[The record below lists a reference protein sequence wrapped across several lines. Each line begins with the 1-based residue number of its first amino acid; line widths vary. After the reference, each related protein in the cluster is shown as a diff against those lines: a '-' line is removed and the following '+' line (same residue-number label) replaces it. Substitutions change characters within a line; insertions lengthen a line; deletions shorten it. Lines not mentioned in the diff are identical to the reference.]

1 MGNTNSTETKNYIK
15 FDKYYYIGDLNVDNL
30 PHGRGLILYENG
42 NSFYGNFIKGKKH
55 GQGIYID
62 KNLTKYISNWA
73 YGNILNK
80 VKVKRFDNDAVY
92 LFYYKNDIID
102 YCKVYNYISSHKK
115 KTIKH
120 EQVLVDSEIQNCQEK
135 SVDNQKDETIDIPN
149 DKHKVK
155 NDILK
160 YKKTKKTSDKINPL
174 NDSIFYSSCEST
186 SKSIGSDYISDF
198 EKKEKQTNEQ
208 EEKGFE
214 KVKEN
219 CMDHSEGSKPSTIF
233 ENDNIMGNKK
243 VRTDMSEEMI
253 MLRLKDIINNNTDL
267 KIENYELWNKE
278 QVAHWLSLCSV
289 PMKWVVSV
297 YKNNITG
304 HKLNNINLDYIRN
317 KLGILPYGQAIKLLQ
332 LIKNLRVTAYNTR
345 LANTLNLEEYENYLE
360 QKIKKKKIR
369 DKKTRDKKTR
379 EKKTIE
385 KKDDADIE
393 TSSSQIDIFQKD
405 DQKIIMNKQIK
416 SMINQKNVNDKSF
429 SDKIKNGFL
438 QGNTNIKN
446 LQNFVINTIWDK
458 NKDEFEKPIEEN
470 NIPTHVEKEKEL
482 NTNEDSAEKEVTELK
497 KDKHTNHVQQ
507 NISMLKNMHSE
518 SNESESS
525 TTSITQTLSTSSD
538 STFTNIHS
546 DESSKIFHEKR
557 EHTSI
562 ASNEEKEVNELN
574 LSSSI
579 NSKSET
585 NLLNNSSPTKL
596 QNELPKLSHS
606 SGLETSFS
614 SSSSEKSSETFSSS
628 SFCSEHSE
636 MDNFHNSNKI
646 VKYSNN
652 IYINSSLA
660 FSYIYSFIIPPENL
674 TFLYQIKNYYIR
686 DVENDLSPTNEVDFV
701 DNFNFYKN
709 REIPKNGRDNTKPQ
723 KMKSRVFRGRYMG
736 KDVAIKVLVGNI
748 KNFTKFHKVLYKLYI
763 LRHTNIALIMGVSI
777 SYPFVFIIYE
787 YVKNLCLF
795 SYLHCIKYK
804 HIYFSKLLK
813 YYQKKFPN
821 QNGQQK
827 HDTNNEQAY
836 SSSASAKSLDTNSSN
851 MNNTEL
857 KNRNNSKYR
866 YINKINSMF
875 RNKNNILCGN
885 YHYLFRKKSGNMSIS
900 QEHKNSD
907 RISFTNESQNLLT
920 NKKYKKKINKKLGF
934 KEKIKINRPYAFPP
948 LQEDLNFYF
957 EKKKQKNKI
966 LFSYLKTHSYF
977 KSKKCDDRKNK
988 LSDQQIMKIIIGIT
1002 LGCSYLE
1009 KQKVQWI
1016 NLKPTNI
1023 LLDESLNA
1031 KISDFGIKEI
1041 EQCLDTNIDYSY
1053 IVFPNNVIK
1062 FNNKHFKNKIKK
1074 IKIVNKDSEDMF
1086 HVFSTQNNV
1095 YKYNTREIDVS
1106 SNSHNSV
1113 FFWTA
1118 PEILKGGKNPSLYSD
1133 VYAYGIILWELMTS
1147 SIPFNYRF
1155 KSHLVASVGYAK
1167 EKLSFQNIPP
1177 YIKNL
1182 IKSCINR
1189 DKYKRPTFDKI
1200 LIELSMIYEKINSKE
1215 EDALMS
1221 FMDG

>member
-1 MGNTNSTETKNYIK
+1 MGNTNSTETNNYIK

-80 VKVKRFDNDAVY
+80 VKVKRFDNDVVY

-102 YCKVYNYISSHKK
+102 HCKVYDYISSHKK

-155 NDILK
+155 KDILK

-208 EEKGFE
+208 EENGFE

-219 CMDHSEGSKPSTIF
+219 RMDHSEGSKPSTIF
-233 ENDNIMGNKK
+233 ENDNIMDNKK

-267 KIENYELWNKE
+267 KIENYELWNEE

-304 HKLNNINLDYIRN
+304 HKLNNINLHYIRN

-360 QKIKKKKIR
+360 KKIKK
-369 DKKTRDKKTR
+369 KKTRDKKTR
-379 EKKTIE
+379 EKKG
-385 KKDDADIE
+385 DADIE

-470 NIPTHVEKEKEL
+470 NIPIHVEKEKEL

-497 KDKHTNHVQQ
+497 KDKHTNHIQQ

-628 SFCSEHSE
+628 SFCSEHSD

-709 REIPKNGRDNTKPQ
+709 REIPKNGKDNTKPQ
-723 KMKSRVFRGRYMG
+723 KIKSRVFRGRYMG

-821 QNGQQK
+821 QNSQQK
-827 HDTNNEQAY
+827 HDAKNEPAY
-836 SSSASAKSLDTNSSN
+836 SSSSSTKSLDTNSSN
-851 MNNTEL
+851 MNTEL
-857 KNRNNSKYR
+857 KNKNNSKYQ

-885 YHYLFRKKSGNMSIS
+885 YHYLFRKKSDNMSIS

-934 KEKIKINRPYAFPP
+934 KEKIKINGPYAFPP

-1074 IKIVNKDSEDMF
+1074 IKIVNKDSEDML

-1147 SIPFNYRF
+1147 SIPFNYHF

>member
-1 MGNTNSTETKNYIK
+1 MGNTNSSETKNYIK

-42 NSFYGNFIKGKKH
+42 DSFFGHFINGKKH

-62 KNLTKYISNWA
+62 QNLIKYISYWA

-80 VKVKRFDNDAVY
+80 VKVKRFDNDAFMTIY
-92 LFYYKNDIID
+92 Q
-102 YCKVYNYISSHKK
+102 KK
-115 KTIKH
+115 KKKKNN
-120 EQVLVDSEIQNCQEK
+120 VLLVDSEIQNWEEK
-135 SVDNQKDETIDIPN
+135 NVDNQKDETIDIPN

-160 YKKTKKTSDKINPL
+160 YKKKKNISDDINSL
-174 NDSIFYSSCEST
+174 NNSIFYSSCEST
-186 SKSIGSDYISDF
+186 FKSIGSDYISNF
-198 EKKEKQTNEQ
+198 EH
-208 EEKGFE
+208 EENGFE

-219 CMDHSEGSKPSTIF
+219 KSSTNF
-233 ENDNIMGNKK
+233 ENDNIMDNKK
-243 VRTDMSEEMI
+243 VGEDMSEENI

-297 YKNNITG
+297 YKNNISG
-304 HKLNNINLDYIRN
+304 QKLNNINLHYIRN
-317 KLGILPYGQAIKLLQ
+317 KLEILPYGQAIKLLQ

-345 LANTLNLEEYENYLE
+345 LANTLNLEEYENYLKK
-360 QKIKKKKIR
+360 KIKKKK
-369 DKKTRDKKTR
+369 KR
-379 EKKTIE
+379 EKKKRE
-385 KKDDADIE
+385 KKDDADIAM
-393 TSSSQIDIFQKD
+393 SSSQIDIFQKD

-470 NIPTHVEKEKEL
+470 NSPMHIEKEKEL
-482 NTNEDSAEKEVTELK
+482 NTNEDSTKKVVTELK
-497 KDKHTNHVQQ
+497 KDKYTNVQKR
-507 NISMLKNMHSE
+507 ISMLKNVDSE
-518 SNESESS
+518 YNESESS
-525 TTSITQTLSTSSD
+525 NTSITETLSTSSD
-538 STFTNIHS
+538 SSFTNIHS
-546 DESSKIFHEKR
+546 DESSKGFHEKR

-562 ASNEEKEVNELN
+562 ASNEEKEVKEPN
-574 LSSSI
+574 LFPNI
-579 NSKSET
+579 NSKNET

-596 QNELPKLSHS
+596 QNELPKPSHS
-606 SGLETSFS
+606 SGSETSFS

-636 MDNFHNSNKI
+636 MDNFHDSNKI

-652 IYINSSLA
+652 IYINSTLA

-686 DVENDLSPTNEVDFV
+686 DSENDLNPNNEIDFF
-701 DNFNFYKN
+701 DKFNFYKN
-709 REIPKNGRDNTKPQ
+709 REMAKNGKEYTKPQ

-813 YYQKKFPN
+813 YYQKKYPN
-821 QNGQQK
+821 QNDQQK
-827 HDTNNEQAY
+827 HDTQNEQTY
-836 SSSASAKSLDTNSSN
+836 SSSTSTKSFDTSSSN
-851 MNNTEL
+851 MNNIKV
-857 KNRNNSKYR
+857 KNKNNSKYR
-866 YINKINSMF
+866 YINKINSTF

-885 YHYLFRKKSGNMSIS
+885 YHYLFQKKKNNIPIS
-900 QEHKNSD
+900 HEHKNSD

-920 NKKYKKKINKKLGF
+920 NKTYKKKINKKLDF
-934 KEKIKINRPYAFPP
+934 KVKIKINRPYVFPP

-966 LFSYLKTHSYF
+966 LFSYLKTHSYY

-1009 KQKVQWI
+1009 KQKIQCL

-1041 EQCLDTNIDYSY
+1041 EQCLDTNINYSY
-1053 IVFPNNVIK
+1053 IVFPNNLIK
-1062 FNNKHFKNKIKK
+1062 FNNQHFKNKIKK
-1074 IKIVNKDSEDMF
+1074 IKIVNKDSEDML
-1086 HVFSTQNNV
+1086 HVFSAQNNI
-1095 YKYNTREIDVS
+1095 YKYNTREIDIP
-1106 SNSHNSV
+1106 SNIHDSV

-1118 PEILKGGKNPSLYSD
+1118 PEILKGKKNTRLYSD
-1133 VYAYGIILWELMTS
+1133 VYAYGIILWELMTN

-1189 DKYKRPTFDKI
+1189 DIYKRPTFDEI
-1200 LIELSMIYEKINSKE
+1200 LIELSMIYEKINPKE

>member
-1 MGNTNSTETKNYIK
+1 MGNTNSSETKNYIK
-15 FDKYYYIGDLNVDNL
+15 FDKYYYIGDLNIDNL

-42 NSFYGNFIKGKKH
+42 NSFFGHFINGKKH

-92 LFYYKNDIID
+92 LFYYKNGLID
-102 YCKVYNYISSHKK
+102 HCKVYDYISKK
-115 KTIKH
+115 KK
-120 EQVLVDSEIQNCQEK
+120 EKKNYLLLVDSEIQNCQEK
-135 SVDNQKDETIDIPN
+135 NIDNQKDETIDIPN

-160 YKKTKKTSDKINPL
+160 YKKKKNLSDGANSL

-198 EKKEKQTNEQ
+198 EK
-208 EEKGFE
+208 EEKGVE
-214 KVKEN
+214 RVKGN
-219 CMDHSEGSKPSTIF
+219 CMDHSEGSKSSTNF
-233 ENDNIMGNKK
+233 ENDNIMDNKK
-243 VRTDMSEEMI
+243 VRTDMSEENI
-253 MLRLKDIINNNTDL
+253 MLKLKDIINNNTDL

-304 HKLNNINLDYIRN
+304 QKLNNINLHYIRN

-345 LANTLNLEEYENYLE
+345 LANTLNLEEYENYLKK
-360 QKIKKKKIR
+360 KIKKKKIR
-369 DKKTRDKKTR
+369 GKKKKEKKTR
-379 EKKTIE
+379 E
-385 KKDDADIE
+385 KKDDADIVM
-393 TSSSQIDIFQKD
+393 SSSQIDIFQKD

-470 NIPTHVEKEKEL
+470 NSSMHVEKEKEL
-482 NTNEDSAEKEVTELK
+482 NTNEDNVEKKITELK
-497 KDKHTNHVQQ
+497 KDKYTNNVQKK
-507 NISMLKNMHSE
+507 ISILKNMHSE

-525 TTSITQTLSTSSD
+525 NTSITQTLSTSSD
-538 STFTNIHS
+538 SSFTNIHS

-557 EHTSI
+557 EHISI
-562 ASNEEKEVNELN
+562 ASNEEKEIKEPN
-574 LSSSI
+574 LSPSV

-596 QNELPKLSHS
+596 QNELPKPVHS
-606 SGLETSFS
+606 SGSETSFS
-614 SSSSEKSSETFSSS
+614 SSSSEKSSETLSSS

-686 DVENDLSPTNEVDFV
+686 DIENDLNPNNEVDFL
-701 DNFNFYKN
+701 DKFNFYKN
-709 REIPKNGRDNTKPQ
+709 REMAKNGKENAKPQ

-821 QNGQQK
+821 QNDQQK
-827 HDTNNEQAY
+827 HDTKNEETY
-836 SSSASAKSLDTNSSN
+836 SSSTSNKSFGTSSSN

-857 KNRNNSKYR
+857 KNRNNNKYR
-866 YINKINSMF
+866 YINKINSTF

-885 YHYLFRKKSGNMSIS
+885 YHYLFRKKKNNMSIS
-900 QEHKNSD
+900 HEHKNSD
-907 RISFTNESQNLLT
+907 QISFTNESQNLLT
-920 NKKYKKKINKKLGF
+920 NKTYKKKINKKLDF
-934 KEKIKINRPYAFPP
+934 KAKIKINRPYAFPP

-957 EKKKQKNKI
+957 EKKKQKNKV

-1009 KQKVQWI
+1009 KQKVQWL

-1053 IVFPNNVIK
+1053 IVLPNNVIK

-1074 IKIVNKDSEDMF
+1074 IKIVNKDSEDML
-1086 HVFSTQNNV
+1086 HVFNTKNNI
-1095 YKYNTREIDVS
+1095 YKYNTREIDIP
-1106 SNSHNSV
+1106 SNSHDSV

-1118 PEILKGGKNPSLYSD
+1118 PEILKGKKNPSLYSD
-1133 VYAYGIILWELMTS
+1133 IYAYGIILWELMTS

-1177 YIKNL
+1177 YIINL

-1200 LIELSMIYEKINSKE
+1200 LIELSMIYEKINPKE

>member
-1 MGNTNSTETKNYIK
+1 MGNTNSSEIKNYIK
-15 FDKYYYIGDLNVDNL
+15 FDKYYYIGDLNVDNS
-30 PHGRGLILYENG
+30 PHGKGLILYENG
-42 NSFYGNFIKGKKH
+42 NSFFGNFINGKKH

-92 LFYYKNDIID
+92 LFYYKNGLID
-102 YCKVYNYISSHKK
+102 HCKVYDYISKK
-115 KTIKH
+115 KKKKSDLL
-120 EQVLVDSEIQNCQEK
+120 LVDNEIQNCQEK
-135 SVDNQKDETIDIPN
+135 NIDNQKDETIDIPN

-160 YKKTKKTSDKINPL
+160 YKKKKNISDQMNSL
-174 NDSIFYSSCEST
+174 NDSIFYSSSEST

-219 CMDHSEGSKPSTIF
+219 CMDHSGYTNSSTNF
-233 ENDNIMGNKK
+233 ENDNIMNNKK
-243 VRTDMSEEMI
+243 VRTDMSEENI

-304 HKLNNINLDYIRN
+304 QKLNNISLYYIRN

-345 LANTLNLEEYENYLE
+345 LANTLNLEEYENYL
-360 QKIKKKKIR
+360 KKKNKKKKR
-369 DKKTRDKKTR
+369 KEKKTR
-379 EKKTIE
+379 E
-385 KKDDADIE
+385 KKDDADIVM
-393 TSSSQIDIFQKD
+393 SSSQIDIFQKD
-405 DQKIIMNKQIK
+405 DQKIIMSKQIK

-458 NKDEFEKPIEEN
+458 NKDEFEKPTEEN
-470 NIPTHVEKEKEL
+470 NSPMHVEKEKEL
-482 NTNEDSAEKEVTELK
+482 NTNEDSVEKKVTEFK
-497 KDKHTNHVQQ
+497 KDKYTNHVQKK
-507 NISMLKNMHSE
+507 ISILKNMHSE

-525 TTSITQTLSTSSD
+525 NTSITQTLSTSSD
-538 STFTNIHS
+538 SSFTNIHS

-557 EHTSI
+557 EHNSI
-562 ASNEEKEVNELN
+562 ASNEEKEIKEPN
-574 LSSSI
+574 LSPSI

-596 QNELPKLSHS
+596 QKELPKQSHS
-606 SGLETSFS
+606 SGSETSLS
-614 SSSSEKSSETFSSS
+614 SSSSEKSSETYSSS

-636 MDNFHNSNKI
+636 MDNFHNNNKI

-686 DVENDLSPTNEVDFV
+686 DVENDLNPNNEIDFF

-709 REIPKNGRDNTKPQ
+709 REMAKNGKENTKPQ

-748 KNFTKFHKVLYKLYI
+748 KNFTKLHKVLYKLYI

-821 QNGQQK
+821 QNDQQK
-827 HDTNNEQAY
+827 YYTKNEEAY
-836 SSSASAKSLDTNSSN
+836 SSSTSTKSFGTSSYN
-851 MNNTEL
+851 MNNTGL
-857 KNRNNSKYR
+857 KNRNNNKYR

-875 RNKNNILCGN
+875 RNKNNTLCGN
-885 YHYLFRKKSGNMSIS
+885 YHYLFRNKKNNMSIS
-900 QEHKNSD
+900 HEHKNND

-920 NKKYKKKINKKLGF
+920 NKTYKKKINKKLDF
-934 KEKIKINRPYAFPP
+934 KAKIKINRPYAFPP

-1009 KQKVQWI
+1009 KQKVQWL

-1041 EQCLDTNIDYSY
+1041 EQCLDINIDYSY

-1074 IKIVNKDSEDMF
+1074 IKIVNKDSEDML
-1086 HVFSTQNNV
+1086 HVFNTKNNI
-1095 YKYNTREIDVS
+1095 YKYNTREIDIP
-1106 SNSHNSV
+1106 SNSHDSV

-1118 PEILKGGKNPSLYSD
+1118 PEILKGEKNTSLYSD

-1177 YIKNL
+1177 YIKVL
-1182 IKSCINR
+1182 
-1189 DKYKRPTFDKI
+1189 
-1200 LIELSMIYEKINSKE
+1200 
-1215 EDALMS
+1215 
-1221 FMDG
+1221 